1 MKKILITGAC
11 GQIGSELTLSM
22 REKYGS
28 ENVVAS
34 DIADPSDKISQTG
47 PFEYIDC
54 TDGNRLMNV
63 VKKYQINT
71 LCNLVTLLSAE
82 SEANPQKAWRVNMN
96 SLYNVLEVAREKE
109 CDVFAASSPA
119 CFGPDTPKTAPQD
132 TLQRPTS
139 IYGVIKVA
147 GELLC
152 DYYWRKYGIDIRG
165 VRFSGVISHE
175 TIPEG
180 GITDYAVEMFY
191 EVLKNK
197 KYTCFLK
204 KGTYLPF
211 MYITDAIKAVIDLM
225 EADPKKLKHRNAFNV
240 AAVSF
245 APEELAAEIQKYIP
259 EFAMD
264 YDIDPVC
271 QQIAD
276 SVPGKLDDSAA
287 REEWG
292 WRHEHDLASM
302 TRIMLE
308 RISKKLNISI
318 DLK

>member
-1 MKKILITGAC
+1 MKEILITGAC
-11 GQIGSELTLSM
+11 GQIGSELTMTM
-22 REKYGS
+22 RERYGNG
-28 ENVVAS
+28 NVVAS
-34 DIADPSDKISQTG
+34 DIAEPPDKIRHSG
-47 PFEYIDC
+47 PFEHLDC
-54 TDGNRLMNV
+54 TDYNRLMEV
-63 VKKYQINT
+63 SEKYQVNT

-96 SLYNVLEVAREKE
+96 SLYNVLEVARAKK

-119 CFGPDTPKTAPQD
+119 CFGPETPKTAPQD

-139 IYGVIKVA
+139 IYGVTKVA

-152 DYYWRKYGIDIRG
+152 DYYWRKYGLDIRG
-165 VRFSGVISHE
+165 LRFSGVISHE

-180 GITDYAVEMFY
+180 GITDYAVEMFFKA
-191 EVLKNK
+191 LKDK
-197 KYTCFLK
+197 RYSCFLK
-204 KGTYLPF
+204 QGTHLPF
-211 MYITDAIKAVIDLM
+211 MYITDAVKAVIDLI
-225 EADPKKLKHRNAFNV
+225 EADPKKLRHRNAFNV

-245 APEELAAEIQKYIP
+245 APEDLAGEIKKYIP
-259 EFAMD
+259 EFTMD
-264 YDIDPVC
+264 YEIDPVC
-271 QQIAD
+271 QEIAE
-276 SVPGKLDDSAA
+276 SVPGRLDDSAA

-308 RISKKLNISI
+308 RISEKLNVPV

>member
-11 GQIGSELTLSM
+11 GQIGSELTLAM
-22 REKYGS
+22 REKYGN

-34 DIADPSDKISQTG
+34 DIADPLDKIKRTG

-54 TDGNRLMNV
+54 IDFNRLNEV
-63 VKKYQINT
+63 VEKYRVTT

-82 SEANPQKAWRVNMN
+82 SEANPQKAWRVNMT
-96 SLYNVLEVAREKE
+96 SLYNVLEVAREKK
-109 CDVFAASSPA
+109 CAVFAASSPA

-139 IYGVIKVA
+139 IYGVTKVA

-152 DYYWRKYGIDIRG
+152 DYYGRKYDLDIRG

-191 EVLKNK
+191 EALKK
-197 KYTCFLK
+197 KRYTCFLK
-204 KGTYLPF
+204 QGTYLPF

-225 EADPKKLKHRNAFNV
+225 EADPRKLNHRNAFNV

-245 APEELAAEIQKYIP
+245 APEELAAEIQIYIP
-259 EFAMD
+259 EFVMD
-264 YDIDPVC
+264 YAIDPVC

-276 SVPGKLDDSAA
+276 SVPGRLDDSAA
-287 REEWG
+287 RQEWG
-292 WRHEHDLASM
+292 WRPEHDLSSM
-302 TRIMLE
+302 ARIMLE